1 MNLERYWAKPDK
13 TIQQHINDLLTHLE
27 TLKTMGY
34 IDSDDLYELVKL
46 ACYYHDIGKVT
57 ERFQQRVLAKEKQ
70 YFDPDREIPHN
81 VLSVYFVN
89 EDQVQ
94 KIKGHD
100 KRDYARVCFAV
111 MYHHDYCD
119 PIKTILERED
129 TIKENLAEVKNEI
142 FKLSQKFYTQLAMV
156 KDIEDIRAVKIK
168 GYLHKCDYSASGNYM
183 IEYPHDF
190 LEQGLENCMRK
201 WQRKNPNVEWEK
213 RRAVYGGLEIIKD
226 ILFYRYELRLMQS
239 MTECAKIYWK
249 MKICL
254 RKSVFFILNRW
265 SIMSKR
271 MWEQMKK
278 YFSMSK
284 GEKHFLFH

>member
-34 IDSDDLYELVKL
+34 IDSDDLYELVKQ

-142 FKLSQKFYTQLAMV
+142 FKYRNAVMQTYIHGNFPVFEGFNHMQYQIREPEGFARMLETIIEAGRLPNPVV
-156 KDIEDIRAVKIK
+156 KKQSKISSSFE
-168 GYLHKCDYSASGNYM
+168 G
-183 IEYPHDF
+183 
-190 LEQGLENCMRK
+190 
-201 WQRKNPNVEWEK
+201 
-213 RRAVYGGLEIIKD
+213 
-226 ILFYRYELRLMQS
+226 
-239 MTECAKIYWK
+239 
-249 MKICL
+249 
-254 RKSVFFILNRW
+254 
-265 SIMSKR
+265 
-271 MWEQMKK
+271 
-278 YFSMSK
+278 
-284 GEKHFLFH
+284 

>member
-34 IDSDDLYELVKL
+34 IDSDDLYELVK
-46 ACYYHDIGKVT
+46 
-57 ERFQQRVLAKEKQ
+57 FQQRVLAKEKQ

-89 EDQVQ
+89 EDQIQ

-168 GYLHKCDYSASGNYM
+168 GYLHKYD
-183 IEYPHDF
+183 
-190 LEQGLENCMRK
+190 
-201 WQRKNPNVEWEK
+201 
-213 RRAVYGGLEIIKD
+213 
-226 ILFYRYELRLMQS
+226 
-239 MTECAKIYWK
+239 
-249 MKICL
+249 
-254 RKSVFFILNRW
+254 
-265 SIMSKR
+265 
-271 MWEQMKK
+271 
-278 YFSMSK
+278 
-284 GEKHFLFH
+284 

>member
-34 IDSDDLYELVKL
+34 IDSDDLYELVKQ

-168 GYLHKCDYSASGNYM
+168 GYLHKCDYSASVSLALAQQNS
-183 IEYPHDF
+183 
-190 LEQGLENCMRK
+190 R
-201 WQRKNPNVEWEK
+201 
-213 RRAVYGGLEIIKD
+213 
-226 ILFYRYELRLMQS
+226 QS
-239 MTECAKIYWK
+239 NSIS
-249 MKICL
+249 L
-254 RKSVFFILNRW
+254 RKPRSQQNAC
-265 SIMSKR
+265 
-271 MWEQMKK
+271 
-278 YFSMSK
+278 
-284 GEKHFLFH
+284 